1 MRDYSAVVPTF
12 WTGKTGKE
20 IRALGP
26 ECQVVAL
33 YLLTSPHSN
42 MIGLY
47 YLPKI
52 YIAHETGISME
63 GACKALKSLS
73 EVHFCTYS
81 DDAETVFVHEMAR
94 YQIGTELV
102 ATDKRVKGV
111 ENELKKF
118 HNNPL
123 LKAFLRRYAEA
134 YHIDFDDEDPSP
146 LEAPPKPLRSQDRTG
161 QVKTGQEQEEVPSTA
176 TPHGNVSFVLQMLG
190 GKQYVVPQ
198 EIITAAREA
207 YPLVNIEQE
216 IKRAAAWLVSNPT
229 KRKKDAPRF
238 LNSWFKNTQADAEKK
253 RAASAPVETTGR
265 ELTAEDMRPAKWL
278 REAKA

>member
-1 MRDYSAVVPTF
+1 MRDYSSVVPTF
-12 WTGKTGKE
+12 WTGKTGRE
-20 IRALGP
+20 IRAIGP

-47 YLPKI
+47 YLPKLFI
-52 YIAHETGISME
+52 SHETGLTIE
-63 GACKALKSLS
+63 GASKALQSLS
-73 EVHFCTYS
+73 EVHFCTY
-81 DDAETVFVHEMAR
+81 DDDTETVFVHEMAR
-94 YQIGTELV
+94 YQIGADLV
-102 ATDKRVKGV
+102 PTDKRVKGV

-123 LKAFLRRYAEA
+123 LNAFLRRYAGA
-134 YHIDFDDEDPSP
+134 YHLDFDDEDTSPS
-146 LEAPPKPLRSQDRTG
+146 EAPQKPLRSQDQDRTG
-161 QVKTGQEQEEVPSTA
+161 SGQDQEDVPSSANT
-176 TPHGNVSFVLQMLG
+176 HGNVSFVLQMQG

-207 YPLVNIEQE
+207 YPLVNVERE

-238 LNSWFKNTQADAEKK
+238 LNNWFKGAQSDAEKN
-253 RAASAPVETTGR
+253 RAVNVPVETTGR
-265 ELTAEDMRPAKWL
+265 ELTAEDLKPAKWL
-278 REAKA
+278 REAQI

>member
-12 WTGKTGKE
+12 WTGKTGRE

-47 YLPKI
+47 YLPKLFI
-52 YIAHETGISME
+52 SHETGMTIE
-63 GACKALKSLS
+63 GASKALRSLS
-73 EVHFCTYS
+73 EVHFCTY
-81 DDAETVFVHEMAR
+81 DDDSETVFVHEMAR
-94 YQIGTELV
+94 YQIGAELV
-102 ATDKRVKGV
+102 ASDKRVKGV

-123 LKAFLRRYAEA
+123 LNDFLRRYAEA
-134 YHIDFDDEDPSP
+134 YHLDFDDEEQSP
-146 LEAPPKPLRSQDRTG
+146 IEAPSKALRSQDQDRTG
-161 QVKTGQEQEEVPSTA
+161 SGQDQEEVPSA
-176 TPHGNVSFVLQMLG
+176 ANPHGNVSFVLQMQG
-190 GKQYVVPQ
+190 GKQYVVPP

-207 YPLVNIEQE
+207 YPLVNIERE

-238 LNSWFKNTQADAEKK
+238 LNNWFKGAQTDAEKNK
-253 RAASAPVETTGR
+253 AVNAPVETTGR
-265 ELTAEDMRPAKWL
+265 ELTAEDMKPAKWL
-278 REAKA
+278 REAKI

>member
-12 WTGKTGKE
+12 WTGKTGRE

-47 YLPKI
+47 YLPKLFI
-52 YIAHETGISME
+52 SHETGLTIE
-63 GACKALKSLS
+63 GASKALRSLS
-73 EVHFCTYS
+73 EVHFCTYNEDS
-81 DDAETVFVHEMAR
+81 ETVFVHEMAR
-94 YQIGTELV
+94 YQIGADLV

-111 ENELKKF
+111 ENELKKL

-123 LKAFLRRYAEA
+123 LNAFLKRYAGA
-134 YHIDFDDEDPSP
+134 YHLDFDDEDASP
-146 LEAPPKPLRSQDRTG
+146 IEAPSKPLRSQDQDRTG
-161 QVKTGQEQEEVPSTA
+161 SGQDQEEVPSAA
-176 TPHGNVSFVLQMLG
+176 TPHGNISFVLQMQG

-198 EIITAAREA
+198 EIITAARAA
-207 YPLVNIEQE
+207 YPLVDVERE
-216 IKRAAAWLVSNPT
+216 IKRAAAWLVSNPA

-238 LNSWFKNTQADAEKK
+238 LNNWFKGAQSDAEKNK
-253 RAASAPVETTGR
+253 ATSGPAETTGR
-265 ELTAEDMRPAKWL
+265 ELTAEDMRPAKWV
-278 REAKA
+278 REMKA

>member
-12 WTGKTGKE
+12 WTGKTGKQ
-20 IRALGP
+20 IRALGA

-52 YIAHETGISME
+52 YLAHETGISME
-63 GACKALKSLS
+63 GACKALQSLS
-73 EVHFCTYS
+73 EVHFCTYN

-123 LKAFLRRYAEA
+123 LKAFLRRYADA
-134 YHIDFDDEDPSP
+134 YHLDFDHEEASP
-146 LEAPPKPLRSQDRTG
+146 LEAPSEPLRSQDRTG
-161 QVKTGQEQEEVPSTA
+161 QVKTGQEQEGAPST
-176 TPHGNVSFVLQMLG
+176 TTSGNISFVLQMQG

-207 YPLVNIEQE
+207 YPLVNIERE
-216 IKRAAAWLVSNPT
+216 IKRAAAWLASNPA

-238 LNSWFKNTQADAEKK
+238 LNNWFKGAQGDAEKNK
-253 RAASAPVETTGR
+253 ATSGPVETTGR

-278 REAKA
+278 REAKS

>member
-12 WTGKTGKE
+12 WTGKTGRE

-26 ECQVVAL
+26 ECQVIAL

-47 YLPKI
+47 YLPKLF
-52 YIAHETGISME
+52 IAHETGLTIE
-63 GACKALKSLS
+63 GASKALVSLS
-73 EVHFCTYS
+73 KAQFCTYDEES
-81 DDAETVFVHEMAR
+81 ETVFIHEMAR
-94 YQIGTELV
+94 YQIGADLV

-123 LKAFLRRYAEA
+123 LNAFLKRYAEP
-134 YHIDFDDEDPSP
+134 YHLDFDDEEPSP
-146 LEAPPKPLRSQDRTG
+146 IEAPSKPLRSQDRTG
-161 QVKTGQEQEEVPSTA
+161 QEQDRTGQEEAPSA
-176 TPHGNVSFVLQMLG
+176 NHHGNVSFVLNMQG

-198 EIITAAREA
+198 EIIDAARTA
-207 YPLVNIEQE
+207 YPLVDIDRE
-216 IKRAAAWLVSNPT
+216 IKRAAAWLISNPT

-238 LNSWFKNTQADAEKK
+238 LNNWFKTTQADAEKN
-253 RAASAPVETTGR
+253 RAAAGNTETTGR
-265 ELTAEDMRPAKWL
+265 QLTAEDMRPAKWV
-278 REAKA
+278 REAQI

>member
-12 WTGKTGKE
+12 WTGKTGKQ

-52 YIAHETGISME
+52 YLSHETGIPME
-63 GACKALKSLS
+63 GACKALQSLS
-73 EVHFCTYS
+73 EVHFCTYN

-94 YQIGTELV
+94 YQIGADLV

-123 LKAFLRRYAEA
+123 LKAFLRRYADA
-134 YHIDFDDEDPSP
+134 YHLDFDDEETSP
-146 LEAPPKPLRSQDRTG
+146 IEAPSEPLRSQDRTG
-161 QVKTGQEQEEVPSTA
+161 QVKTGQDQEVAPST
-176 TPHGNVSFVLQMLG
+176 TSTGNISFVLQMQG

-198 EIITAAREA
+198 EIIMAAREA
-207 YPLVNIEQE
+207 YPLVNIERE
-216 IKRAAAWLVSNPT
+216 VKRAAAWLVSNPA

-238 LNSWFKNTQADAEKK
+238 LNNWFKGAQSDAEKNK
-253 RAASAPVETTGR
+253 ATSGPVETTGR

-278 REAKA
+278 REAQS

>member
-52 YIAHETGISME
+52 YLAHETGIPMQ
-63 GACKALKSLS
+63 GACKALQSLS
-73 EVHFCTYS
+73 EVHFCTYD

-123 LKAFLRRYAEA
+123 LKAFLRRYADA
-134 YHIDFDDEDPSP
+134 YHLDFDDEESSHF
-146 LEAPPKPLRSQDRTG
+146 EAPSEALRSQDRTG
-161 QVKTGQEQEEVPSTA
+161 QVKTGQEQEEVPST
-176 TPHGNVSFVLQMLG
+176 TNPHGNVSFVLQMLG

-198 EIITAAREA
+198 EIITAARDA
-207 YPLVNIEQE
+207 YPLINIEQE
-216 IKRAAAWLVSNPT
+216 IKRAAAWLVSNPS

-238 LNSWFKNTQADAEKK
+238 LNNWFKGAQSDAEKK

-265 ELTAEDMRPAKWL
+265 DFTAEDMKPAKWL
-278 REAKA
+278 REART

>member
-12 WTGKTGKE
+12 WTGKTGRE

-47 YLPKI
+47 YLPKLFI
-52 YIAHETGISME
+52 SHETGLTIE
-63 GACKALKSLS
+63 GASKALRSLS
-73 EVHFCTYS
+73 EVHFCTY
-81 DDAETVFVHEMAR
+81 DDDSETVFVHEMAR
-94 YQIGTELV
+94 YQIGAELV
-102 ATDKRVKGV
+102 ASDKRVKGV

-123 LKAFLRRYAEA
+123 LKAFLRRYAEV
-134 YHIDFDDEDPSP
+134 YHLDFDDEEPSP
-146 LEAPPKPLRSQDRTG
+146 IEAPSKPLRSQDRTG
-161 QVKTGQEQEEVPSTA
+161 QDKSGQDQEEVPSAA
-176 TPHGNVSFVLQMLG
+176 TPHGNISFVLQMQG

-207 YPLVNIEQE
+207 YPLVNIERE

-238 LNSWFKNTQADAEKK
+238 LNNWFKGAQSDAEKNK
-253 RAASAPVETTGR
+253 AVNASVETTGR